1 MWIDRFVFWN
11 QFLNKNSIFIKIF
24 VLLIISDYLSGKSE
38 YSKSPSYGSEDFIKA
53 QQEVKSILEG
63 EKERLF
69 KAQLEAK
76 SILEGETERL
86 SKARLEAKSLLE
98 AETEILSEARLEAK
112 SSLKGQTD
120 NLSAS
125 VRELVQKH
133 LRHQTNAAASEAT
146 SSSHISSDK
155 YSPSSLQ
162 KIENR

>member
-1 MWIDRFVFWN
+1 M
-11 QFLNKNSIFIKIF
+11 
-24 VLLIISDYLSGKSE
+24 
-38 YSKSPSYGSEDFIKA
+38 
-53 QQEVKSILEG
+53 EG

-146 SSSHISSDK
+146 SGSHISSDK